1 MSPVEVLR
9 HPDAADLAEAA
20 AARLITTIVERQ
32 SAAGSASICL
42 TGGRI
47 GTAVLAAVAG
57 SPACDAVDWS
67 AVDIWWGDE
76 RYLPSGDPERN
87 ETGART
93 DLLDLVDVD
102 PARVHP
108 MPTPD
113 QSGGDVDRAAEM
125 YAQDLARATHPDDHG
140 AAPSFDILM
149 LGIGPDGHVASLFP
163 EQPALHDTRSCT
175 AVRGAPKPPPVR
187 ISLTFPSIEGAKE
200 VWILASGEEKAS
212 AVRLALTAEAGR
224 FQVPAAGARGRE
236 RTLFLLD
243 ESAASKLPSTMGR
256 PSA

>member
-1 MSPVEVLR
+1 VSPVEVLR
-9 HPDAADLAEAA
+9 HPDAGDLAEAA

-32 SAAGSASICL
+32 AAAGTASICL

-47 GTAVLAAVAG
+47 GTAVLAAVAAN
-57 SPACDAVDWS
+57 PARDAIDWEAVD
-67 AVDIWWGDE
+67 VWWGDE
-76 RYLPSGDPERN
+76 RYLPTGDPERN

-93 DLLDLVDVD
+93 DLLDKVDVD
-102 PARVHP
+102 PTRVHP
-108 MPTPD
+108 MPTPV
-113 QSGGDVDRAAEM
+113 QSGGDVDLAAQMYAAE
-125 YAQDLARATHPDDHG
+125 LARASHPDDHSD
-140 AAPSFDILM
+140 APSFDVLM
-149 LGIGPDGHVASLFP
+149 LGIGPDAHVASLFP

-175 AVRGAPKPPPVR
+175 AVRGAPKPPPTR
-187 ISLTFPSIEGAKE
+187 ISLTFPSIQGAKE

-243 ESAASKLPSTMGR
+243 ESAASKLPTTMGR

>member
-20 AARLITTIVERQ
+20 AGRLITTIVERQ
-32 SAAGSASICL
+32 ADAGTASVCL

-57 SPACDAVDWS
+57 SPARDAIDWS
-67 AVDIWWGDE
+67 AVEIWWGDE
-76 RYLPSGDPERN
+76 RYVPTGDPERN

-93 DLLDLVDVD
+93 GLLDLVDVD
-102 PARVHP
+102 PARVHA

-113 QSGGDVDRAAEM
+113 ESGGDVDRAAEM
-125 YAQDLARATHPDDHG
+125 YAEALARAARPDDHG
-140 AAPSFDILM
+140 AVPSFDVLM
-149 LGIGPDGHVASLFP
+149 LGIGPDAHVASLFP

-187 ISLTFPSIEGAKE
+187 ISLTFPSIQAAKE

-212 AVRLALTAEAGR
+212 AVRLALTQEAGP

-243 ESAASKLPSTMGR
+243 EAAASKLPSTMGR

>member
-20 AARLITTIVERQ
+20 AGRLITTIVERQ
-32 SAAGSASICL
+32 ADAGTASVCL

-57 SPACDAVDWS
+57 SPARDAIDWS
-67 AVDIWWGDE
+67 AVEIWWGDE
-76 RYLPSGDPERN
+76 RFVPTGDPERN

-93 DLLDLVDVD
+93 GLLDLVDVD
-102 PARVHP
+102 PARVHA

-113 QSGGDVDRAAEM
+113 ESGGDVDRAAEM
-125 YAQDLARATHPDDHG
+125 YAEALARAARPDDHG
-140 AAPSFDILM
+140 AVPSFDVLM
-149 LGIGPDGHVASLFP
+149 LGIGPDAHVASLFP

-187 ISLTFPSIEGAKE
+187 ISLTFPSIQAAKE

-212 AVRLALTAEAGR
+212 AVRLALTQEAGP

-243 ESAASKLPSTMGR
+243 EAAASKLPATMGR